1 VKFQK
6 IIKERTPIKVAN
18 TVAFFFDI
26 WPVTTGRFAVR
37 AINLSR
43 SLSITMLNA
52 LALPAARVP
61 AKIVAK
67 ANPNSG
73 NPLAAKTMAGNVD
86 TSKSSTTLNFIRS
99 RYPRI
104 VLLTRQDYPAFRSTP
119 PRPLTGT
126 IVTLLSTETADEQ
139 EKGRA
144 MTENNKPEWFE
155 ITDADEK
162 PELRK
167 VSKSL
172 PVSAVLV
179 AALILGVGAFTAQT
193 QGVTPLS
200 ASNTNATQSAQPE
213 NNPTAQAVSAVNSA
227 VANPTT
233 VAAAVVGT
241 VATNKLANPA
251 ISKLPTGG
259 DDEDDDDHGR
269 GHDDDDDDD
278 EGDDD

>member
-1 VKFQK
+1 
-6 IIKERTPIKVAN
+6 
-18 TVAFFFDI
+18 
-26 WPVTTGRFAVR
+26 
-37 AINLSR
+37 
-43 SLSITMLNA
+43 
-52 LALPAARVP
+52 
-61 AKIVAK
+61 
-67 ANPNSG
+67 
-73 NPLAAKTMAGNVD
+73 
-86 TSKSSTTLNFIRS
+86 
-99 RYPRI
+99 
-104 VLLTRQDYPAFRSTP
+104 
-119 PRPLTGT
+119 
-126 IVTLLSTETADEQ
+126 
-139 EKGRA
+139 
-144 MTENNKPEWFE
+144 MTQNNKPEWFE

-179 AALILGVGAFTAQT
+179 AALILGVGAVTAQT

-200 ASNTNATQSAQPE
+200 ALNTNATQAAQPE
-213 NNPTAQAVSAVNSA
+213 NNPTAQAVSPVKSA

-259 DDEDDDDHGR
+259 DDDHGR

-278 EGDDD
+278 DEDDEGDDD